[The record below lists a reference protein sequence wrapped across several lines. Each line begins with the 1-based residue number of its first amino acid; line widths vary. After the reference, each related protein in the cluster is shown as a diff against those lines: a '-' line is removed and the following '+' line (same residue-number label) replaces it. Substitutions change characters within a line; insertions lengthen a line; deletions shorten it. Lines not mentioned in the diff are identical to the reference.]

1 MEYQEGHPCRS
12 KDLTVLGTCF
22 KIMDLQEHLVKVI
35 HQASSTTHLKM
46 GASKLLKWQVSNTSI
61 VGEKYFRTPTNT
73 ATFVGWW
80 W

>member
-1 MEYQEGHPCRS
+1 
-12 KDLTVLGTCF
+12 
-22 KIMDLQEHLVKVI
+22 MDLQEHLVKVI
-35 HQASSTTHLKM
+35 HQSNSTTHLKM